1 MKMRL
6 LVVIATSLVF
16 CSPVSAY
23 AEQLVRE
30 FSGSRSM
37 ETADFE
43 VKSPWL
49 IDWLVNSEFPS
60 DMGISI
66 ALLNVGT
73 ESYAG
78 RIVKTKRPD
87 NGLRLMSEA
96 GRFRFKVD
104 SAVANWRI
112 KVIQLTEEEAELYAP
127 KKTLD
132 Y

>member
-1 MKMRL
+1 MMRL
-6 LVVIATSLVF
+6 FFLIVTSLF
-16 CSPVSAY
+16 LCSPVTTH

-30 FSGSRSM
+30 FTGSRSM
-37 ETADFE
+37 ETLEFE

-49 IDWLVNSEFPS
+49 IDWLVNSEFPN

-66 ALLNVGT
+66 SLLNVGT

-87 NGLRLMSEA
+87 NGLRLMNEG

-104 SAVANWRI
+104 AAVSNWRI

-127 KKTLD
+127 KNTLD
-132 Y
+132 F

>member
-1 MKMRL
+1 MIRL
-6 LVVIATSLVF
+6 SVLIVTSLVL
-16 CSPVSAY
+16 CSPATAY

-37 ETADFE
+37 ETAEFE

-49 IDWLVNSEFPS
+49 IDWLVNSEFPN

-66 ALLNVGT
+66 SLLNVGT
-73 ESYAG
+73 ESFAG
-78 RIVKTKRPD
+78 RIVRTKRPD
-87 NGLRLMSEA
+87 NGLRLMNES

-104 SAVANWRI
+104 AAVVNWRI

-127 KKTLD
+127 KNELG

>member
-1 MKMRL
+1 MMRL
-6 LVVIATSLVF
+6 LLLIVTSLVL
-16 CSPVSAY
+16 CSPATVH

-30 FSGSRSM
+30 FSGSRSL
-37 ETADFE
+37 ETAEFE

-49 IDWLVNSEFPS
+49 IDWLVNSEFPN

-66 ALLNVGT
+66 DLLSAGT

-78 RIVKTKRPD
+78 RIVKIKRPD
-87 NGLRLMSEA
+87 NGLRLMNEG

-127 KKTLD
+127 RNELG